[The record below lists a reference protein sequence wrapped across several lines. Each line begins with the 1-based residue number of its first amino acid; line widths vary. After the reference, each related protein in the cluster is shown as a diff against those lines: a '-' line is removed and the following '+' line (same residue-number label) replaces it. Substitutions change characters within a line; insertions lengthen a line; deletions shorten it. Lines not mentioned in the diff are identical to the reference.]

1 MPFFTPKSLVNVV
14 HLMMITLGFVVV
26 LISTNIYILSTCT
39 SSSSSA
45 PLTDFFL
52 SSSSCD
58 VLRVFDVLIYFPL
71 TGGFEL

>member
-14 HLMMITLGFVVV
+14 HLMMITLDFVLV

-71 TGGFEL
+71 AGGFES